1 MTETLAADPAV
12 PEPIVPKKN
21 VFQRFAGVLFAPAET
36 FEDIARKPDILA
48 PLILLLV
55 ISYISTALVMPRMDF
70 DAVMDAQ
77 FEQVRK
83 QNPNLSEA
91 DVERMGRV
99 GKAIG
104 TVMGWL
110 GPVLN
115 AIWWVIV
122 ALVLLLGVRL
132 FGGEGDFKQ
141 AFSATL
147 YAWAP
152 LTLFGI
158 IMTIVIVARG
168 TFDPTMGPTI
178 VKSNPAFLVDMK
190 AQPVLFSFL
199 ATLDVFTLWS
209 VILMIFGFSALSK
222 LSRGRTAAIV
232 VSLWIALILIRVG
245 FAAVGAMRA
254 GA

>member
-1 MTETLAADPAV
+1 MTETTV
-12 PEPIVPKKN
+12 PTSNPVVPNKN

-55 ISYISTALVMPRMDF
+55 IGYITTALVMPKMDW

-83 QNPNLSEA
+83 QNPNLSDA
-91 DVERMGRV
+91 DIERMGRV
-99 GKAIG
+99 GKAMG
-104 TVMGWL
+104 TVLGWL
-110 GPVLN
+110 GPLLT

-132 FGGEGDFKQ
+132 FGGEGNFKQ
-141 AFSATL
+141 SLSTTL
-147 YAWAP
+147 YAWLP

-158 IMTIVIVARG
+158 IMTVVVVARG
-168 TFDPTMGPTI
+168 SFDPTTGATI
-178 VKSNPAFLVDMK
+178 VKSNPAFLVDLK
-190 AQPVLFSFL
+190 TQPVLFAL
-199 ATLDVFTLWS
+199 LGAIDVFTIWTVVLL
-209 VILMIFGFSALSK
+209 VLGFAAVSK
-222 LSRGRTAAIV
+222 LSRGKVAAIV

-245 FAAVGAMRA
+245 FAALGAMRA
-254 GA
+254 AA